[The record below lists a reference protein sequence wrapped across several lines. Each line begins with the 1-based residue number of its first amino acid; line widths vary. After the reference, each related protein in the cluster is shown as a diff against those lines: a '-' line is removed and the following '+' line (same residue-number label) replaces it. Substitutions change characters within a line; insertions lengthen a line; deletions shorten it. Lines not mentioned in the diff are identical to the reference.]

1 MKFEEKQRARE
12 LRGQGWSYNDIL
24 REVGVS
30 KSTLSLWLRD
40 ISLTTQ
46 QIAGIQ
52 SRQVAGR
59 EKFIKSARLSR
70 DARWARYHG
79 EAEAEYAEFSQ
90 DAQFMFGLA
99 LYIGEGSKTSG
110 NLLCLTNCDP
120 RVIRKGVS
128 FYEKMGVARNAM
140 RVAIQIH
147 PGLSKEIAQLFW
159 QEVTGLPPEQFH
171 KTLEVVSRASKLTKG
186 NLQIYGTCQIR
197 ACSTALRQKLARW
210 MELALDDGPL
220 V

>member
-1 MKFEEKQRARE
+1 MRFEEKQRARE

-24 REVGVS
+24 KEVGVA

-40 ISLTTQ
+40 INLTTE

-52 SRQVAGR
+52 DRQVAGR
-59 EKFIKSARLSR
+59 ERFIKNARLRR
-70 DARWARYHG
+70 DARWFGYHQ
-79 EAEAEYAEFSQ
+79 EAEEEYILLSQ

-99 LYIGEGSKTSG
+99 LYVGEGSKTSG

-120 RVIRKGVS
+120 RVIRKGLR
-128 FYEKMGVARNAM
+128 FYEKIGVSKTAM

-147 PGLSKEIAQLFW
+147 PGLSKQEAELFW
-159 QEVTGLPPEQFH
+159 QQVTGLPSEQFH
-171 KTLEVVSRASKLTKG
+171 TTAEVMSRASKSTKG
-186 NLQIYGTCQIR
+186 NLQIYGTCQLR
-197 ACSTALRQKLARW
+197 ACSTILRQKLARW
-210 MELALDDGPL
+210 MQLALDNGPL